1 MKARLV
7 EQFKQLFGP
16 EGDIRAY
23 FAPGRVNLIDVIV
36 VSDLSKLKI
45 LTLLP
50 TAFTGWHTHF
60 KGVHTYQCRHVSIHA
75 ERALPVHTDG
85 EPVFLQKSISASCDS
100 KMLQVIVPQRR

>member
-1 MKARLV
+1 MYAFTSLAV
-7 EQFKQLFGP
+7 NIIVSEIP
-16 EGDIRAY
+16 D
-23 FAPGRVNLIDVIV
+23 PGR
-36 VSDLSKLKI
+36 
-45 LTLLP
+45 
-50 TAFTGWHTHF
+50 HTHF